1 MAETIFRADYR
12 APSHLIDTVH
22 LEFDLDADSTS
33 VINTMHVRPNP
44 DAQHSSDLILN
55 GETLTLVSV
64 AVDGLPLDESRY
76 TLGDDLLTIRGI
88 DRECDVIVVNR
99 FSPSANKALSGIYT
113 SGQNLMSQ
121 CEAQGF
127 RRITY
132 FLDRPDVLSRYS
144 VVIRASKEQY
154 PVLLSNGNRIEE
166 KDLDDGR
173 HEARWEDPFPK
184 PCYLFAL
191 VAGRLEAL
199 RDTIV
204 LRTAAPPALK
214 SGSSRRTSTRRSTR
228 WTASRSPSAGTRSA
242 GGSSLTSTASASWR
256 RTTSTSAPWR
266 TRASTSSTPATR
278 SPIRRSPPTRTTP
291 TSSPS
296 SATSTSTIGRA
307 TVSRSATGSNSRSKE
322 GLTVFRDQEFSAD
335 MLGDESARAVERI
348 RNVKALRLAQFAED
362 AGPMAHPIRPDS
374 YQEIDNFYTSTVY
387 EKGAEV
393 IRMLQTL
400 LGKDTFRKGFD
411 LYIARNDGHAV
422 TCEAFLEAMEEASG
436 RDLQQFRRW
445 YSQAGTPRVAVS
457 TQWNAEAG
465 QLVMTV
471 EQTTPPTPGQPAK
484 EPMLMPFPVALLDA
498 EGREM
503 PVLLKGE
510 SEGSAQLT
518 RMFELKDARQTWVFS
533 GLREKPVPSLNRGF
547 AAPVI
552 LDVSLDADALALLAP
567 RRQRSLQPLGRP

>member
-1 MAETIFRADYR
+1 
-12 APSHLIDTVH
+12 
-22 LEFDLDADSTS
+22 
-33 VINTMHVRPNP
+33 
-44 DAQHSSDLILN
+44 
-55 GETLTLVSV
+55 
-64 AVDGLPLDESRY
+64 
-76 TLGDDLLTIRGI
+76 
-88 DRECDVIVVNR
+88 
-99 FSPSANKALSGIYT
+99 
-113 SGQNLMSQ
+113 
-121 CEAQGF
+121 
-127 RRITY
+127 
-132 FLDRPDVLSRYS
+132 
-144 VVIRASKEQY
+144 
-154 PVLLSNGNRIEE
+154 
-166 KDLDDGR
+166 
-173 HEARWEDPFPK
+173 
-184 PCYLFAL
+184 
-191 VAGRLEAL
+191 
-199 RDTIV
+199 
-204 LRTAAPPALK
+204 
-214 SGSSRRTSTRRSTR
+214 
-228 WTASRSPSAGTRSA
+228 
-242 GGSSLTSTASASWR
+242 
-256 RTTSTSAPWR
+256 
-266 TRASTSSTPATR
+266 
-278 SPIRRSPPTRTTP
+278 
-291 TSSPS
+291 
-296 SATSTSTIGRA
+296 
-307 TVSRSATGSNSRSKE
+307 
-322 GLTVFRDQEFSAD
+322 

-348 RNVKALRLAQFAED
+348 HNVKALRLAQFAED

-484 EPMLMPFPVALLDA
+484 ESMLMPFPVALLDA

-552 LDVSLDADALALLAP
+552 LDVSLDADALALLARADSDP
-567 RRQRSLQPLGRP
+567 FNRWEAMNRLMMKAILEQVRAVLANDQAPVNATLLEAFGAIIDDVNLSPAFRAVAMELPSERAVADAMPIIDPAVRAKSSAKPSASAGTASS

>member
-44 DAQHSSDLILN
+44 DAQHSSDLVLN

-99 FSPSANKALSGIYT
+99 FSPSANKALSGIYA

-204 LRTAAPPALK
+204 LKDGRTASLEVWVEPQDIDKTQHTMDSLKKSIRWDEERWGLELDLDGFRIVATNDFNFGAMENKGLNIFNARYALANPK
-214 SGSSRRTSTRRSTR
+214 VATDQDYANIESVVGHEYFHN
-228 WTASRSPSAGTRSA
+228 WTGDRVTLRDWFQ
-242 GGSSLTSTASASWR
+242 LTL
-256 RTTSTSAPWR
+256 
-266 TRASTSSTPATR
+266 
-278 SPIRRSPPTRTTP
+278 
-291 TSSPS
+291 
-296 SATSTSTIGRA
+296 
-307 TVSRSATGSNSRSKE
+307 KE

-422 TCEAFLEAMEEASG
+422 ACEAFLEAMEEASG

-510 SEGSAQLT
+510 SEGSASSRACSSSRT
-518 RMFELKDARQTWVFS
+518 HARPGS
-533 GLREKPVPSLNRGF
+533 SRAF
-547 AAPVI
+547 AKNPFRA
-552 LDVSLDADALALLAP
+552 STAALP
-567 RRQRSLQPLGRP
+567 RRSSSTSASTPTRLRCLPAPTAIPSTAGRP